1 MRCAGRCI
9 GGSVTERVVGLL
21 GASSLVGECLLP
33 QLASAGWQVSV
44 CTRRGL
50 PGASP
55 EVLPHWICVAPLWVL
70 PDYFPLL
77 LAHGAQRVVALSST
91 SVFTKAD
98 SSDAGEQ
105 AVAAR
110 LEEGERQLQS
120 WAEAHGLAWVILR
133 PTLIY
138 GRGRDKN
145 VSEVARLIRRW
156 GFFPL
161 LGQAEGLRQPVHAED
176 VAQACVAALL
186 APAATNCAY
195 ALSGGETLTYREMVA
210 RIFEALG
217 KSPRPLTVPMG
228 LFRLALKALR
238 LLPRY
243 RHWTPAMAQR
253 MSEDLVFD
261 HGAARRDLGFAPR
274 AFVLPPGDLP

>member
-1 MRCAGRCI
+1 
-9 GGSVTERVVGLL
+9 VTERAVGLL

-33 QLASAGWQVSV
+33 QLESAGWQVSV

-50 PGASP
+50 PEASP
-55 EVLPHWICVAPLWVL
+55 EVLPHWICVAPVWVL

-77 LAHGAQRVVALSST
+77 LARGARHVVALSST
-91 SVFTKAD
+91 SVFTKSD
-98 SSDAGEQ
+98 SIDAGEQ

-110 LEEGERQLQS
+110 LREGERQLQS
-120 WAEAHGLAWVILR
+120 WAEAHGLSWVILR

-161 LGQAEGLRQPVHAED
+161 LGQAAGLRQPVHAED

-186 APAATNCAY
+186 ASATNRAY

-210 RIFEALG
+210 RIFRALG
-217 KSPRPLTVPMG
+217 KNPRPVTVPLG

-243 RHWTPAMAQR
+243 RHWTFAMAQR

-261 HGAARRDLGFAPR
+261 HDAARRELGFMPR
-274 AFVLPPGDLP
+274 AFTLPAGDLP

>member
-1 MRCAGRCI
+1 M
-9 GGSVTERVVGLL
+9 
-21 GASSLVGECLLP
+21 P
-33 QLASAGWQVSV
+33 QLESAGWQVSV
-44 CTRRGL
+44 CTRSGL
-50 PGASP
+50 PEASP
-55 EVLPHWICVAPLWVL
+55 ALLPHWICVAPLWVL
-70 PDYFPLL
+70 PEYFPLL
-77 LAHGAQRVVALSST
+77 LARGARHVVVLSST

-98 SSDAGEQ
+98 SADASEQ

-110 LEEGERQLQS
+110 LREGEQRLQS
-120 WAEAHGLAWVILR
+120 WAEAHGLTWVALR

-161 LGQAEGLRQPVHAED
+161 LGRAAGLRQPVHAED

-186 APAATNCAY
+186 APAAVNHAY
-195 ALSGGETLTYREMVA
+195 ALSGGETLTYREMVT
-210 RIFEALG
+210 RIFKALG
-217 KSPRPLTVPMG
+217 KSPRRVTVPLG

-243 RHWTPAMAQR
+243 RHWTLAMAQR
-253 MSEDLVFD
+253 MNEDLVFD
-261 HGAARRDLGFAPR
+261 HDAARRDLGFTPR
-274 AFVLPPGDLP
+274 AFVLPEGDLP